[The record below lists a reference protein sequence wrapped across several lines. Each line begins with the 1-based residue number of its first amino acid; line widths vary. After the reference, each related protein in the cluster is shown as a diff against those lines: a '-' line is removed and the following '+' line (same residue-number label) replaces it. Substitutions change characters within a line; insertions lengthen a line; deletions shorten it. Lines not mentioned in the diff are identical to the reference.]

1 MKTIVKETRKSRR
14 SKKNSIPS
22 ATAHLSFETQRFT
35 SMCDTRDLD
44 DEVLTI
50 IGF

>member
-1 MKTIVKETRKSRR
+1 MKTIVKYPKKSSR

-22 ATAHLSFETQRFT
+22 ATAHLSFETQRYA

-44 DEVLTI
+44 DEVLII

>member
-1 MKTIVKETRKSRR
+1 MKTIVKNPKKGRR

-44 DEVLTI
+44 DEALII

>member
-22 ATAHLSFETQRFT
+22 ATAHLSFETQRYA
-35 SMCDTRDLD
+35 SMKDVRDLD
-44 DEVLTI
+44 DKALII